1 MAIDLPIR
9 SPRLVGA
16 LLTLTA
22 VTGLIDAVSYLRMG
36 HVFVANMTGN
46 VVFLGFALQTNA
58 GLSIPASAVG
68 IGGFLVGAVAGGRL
82 GHHLDGRPRH
92 WLRIVFAVQAGILV
106 AVTVL
111 GGVGVLR
118 YTGDRALVTT
128 AVLAAAF
135 GLQNATVRRL
145 GAADLTTTVLTLGLT
160 GLAADSRLAGGPGAR
175 PHRRLGSVLAM
186 LAGAATG
193 AVLLQ
198 VTSPTTVIA
207 LATGLV
213 VVVGALLTTADRP
226 VRSASGRG
234 TSAPRWPCR
243 RGLRG
248 RGPRVGARP
257 AARR

>member
-1 MAIDLPIR
+1 MTIDLPIGSR
-9 SPRLVGA
+9 RLVGA

-46 VVFLGFALQTNA
+46 VVFLGFALQPDA
-58 GLSIPASAVG
+58 GLSILASAVG

-82 GHHLDGRPRH
+82 GRRLDGRPRN
-92 WLRIVFAVQAGILV
+92 WLRTVFAVQAFVL
-106 AVTVL
+106 ATVTVL
-111 GGVGVLR
+111 GGLGVLS
-118 YTGDRALVTT
+118 YTGHRALVTI
-128 AVLAAAF
+128 AVLAATF

-198 VTSPTTVIA
+198 ITTPTTVIA
-207 LATGLV
+207 LATVLV
-213 VVVGALLTTADRP
+213 VVVGTLLTT
-226 VRSASGRG
+226 
-234 TSAPRWPCR
+234 TQ
-243 RGLRG
+243 LTTTH
-248 RGPRVGARP
+248 
-257 AARR
+257 